1 MKRTYLYRI
10 APGTTAQAIDN
21 PSVGPQPVDL
31 LRHLEDL
38 ADIHDLR
45 AVIVNRRLAVTIPD
59 DTMEVVWL
67 VATKGLATPFLIY
80 SPAA

>member
-10 APGTTAQAIDN
+10 TPGTTAQAIDN

-31 LRHLEDL
+31 LGHLKEI
-38 ADIHDLR
+38 ADGLDLR
-45 AVIVNRRLAVTIPD
+45 AVIVNRRLTVTIPD
-59 DTMEVVWL
+59 DMTELVWL

-80 SPAA
+80 FPAA